1 MKGDATYLG
10 VIRRVI
16 GAKIFIEICPDI
28 PSANPIIH
36 GRAYRLG
43 QIGSFVRIPLGFLN
57 LYGVVSMVGASET
70 ALPEDVDLSPIFAS
84 LLCSKK
90 FWAHKINFFEASH
103 LVFNDRFVPSCRIG
117 GT

>member
-1 MKGDATYLG
+1 LNKIDIISGIAEYKLNETDKGVAL
-10 VIRRVI
+10 
-16 GAKIFIEICPDI
+16 KI
-28 PSANPIIH
+28 S
-36 GRAYRLG
+36 
-43 QIGSFVRIPLGFLN
+43 
-57 LYGVVSMVGASET
+57 
-70 ALPEDVDLSPIFAS
+70 LSPIFAS

>member
-1 MKGDATYLG
+1 MEKTNA
-10 VIRRVI
+10 
-16 GAKIFIEICPDI
+16 
-28 PSANPIIH
+28 
-36 GRAYRLG
+36 
-43 QIGSFVRIPLGFLN
+43 VRSVALGF
-57 LYGVVSMVGASET
+57 VIIASMFV
-70 ALPEDVDLSPIFAS
+70 LSPIFAS